1 MCPGRT
7 LCEPSLLSMQSHQQH
22 QTARRITC
30 LQFRSATKRAVIVAI
45 PVETCEKPDQR
56 IKILKMIRRI
66 FWVVVFL
73 VLIHPAWA
81 KDERSIR
88 DLSKALAGLSSDV
101 DPKEAELVS
110 VTAHTTARKLAREYH
125 VVLNPEF
132 QAFLVN
138 VGARKRG
145 WCGHWAQDIGT
156 RLKELKLRTLVL
168 HWGVAYDHTSSE
180 NNCLVM
186 TARNQPFKDG
196 IILDGWRRAGRLFW
210 CSVVKDDEYEV
221 EQHYGHSGITAW
233 KENMQWSAWLQ
244 DYEPAKPKSKMAT
257 NDKASKVGSERDE
270 RGGNSESRQPVTP

>member
-1 MCPGRT
+1 MHRTVYDGRMCCYNAGAGLKT
-7 LCEPSLLSMQSHQQH
+7 LRGLKRMFKLSLG
-22 QTARRITC
+22 
-30 LQFRSATKRAVIVAI
+30 
-45 PVETCEKPDQR
+45 
-56 IKILKMIRRI
+56 IL
-66 FWVVVFL
+66 FVCAFL
-73 VLIHPAWA
+73 PLADEAFA

-88 DLSKALAGLSSDV
+88 NLSKALAGLSSDV

-110 VTAHTTARKLAREYH
+110 ITAHTTARKLARDYH

-156 RLKELKLRTLVL
+156 QLKELKLRTLVV

-180 NNCLVM
+180 NNCLVV
-186 TARNQPFKDG
+186 TARNQPFTDG

-210 CSVVKDDEYEV
+210 CPVVKDDEYEV

-244 DYEPAKPKSKMAT
+244 DYEPGKPKSKAAAAS
-257 NDKASKVGSERDE
+257 KASKGGSERNE
-270 RGGNSESRQPVTP
+270 RVSISDLTQPPTP